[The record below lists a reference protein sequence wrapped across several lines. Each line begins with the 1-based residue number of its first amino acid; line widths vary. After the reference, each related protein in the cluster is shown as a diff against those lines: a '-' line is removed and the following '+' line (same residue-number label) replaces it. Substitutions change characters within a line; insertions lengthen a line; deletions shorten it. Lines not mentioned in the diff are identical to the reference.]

1 MCSVFGTRVIFYYI
15 YYLANKRNILRKI
28 MTGKE
33 VKLLFLMLILMTAA
47 FTTQSFVLFHN
58 QEEMKNKQLTLEQ
71 SHEEELD
78 SIYQLLA
85 AAAFT
90 QRTNM
95 NLSVKTN
102 HYLTHPKGQHGEKP
116 NLTCEECWKGFEQL
130 VKNMPPMPGGN
141 GVYWDHFY
149 KQPYEKL
156 KKMREEQTQ

>member
-1 MCSVFGTRVIFYYI
+1 
-15 YYLANKRNILRKI
+15 

-95 NLSVKTN
+95 NLSVK
-102 HYLTHPKGQHGEKP
+102 
-116 NLTCEECWKGFEQL
+116 
-130 VKNMPPMPGGN
+130 
-141 GVYWDHFY
+141 
-149 KQPYEKL
+149 
-156 KKMREEQTQ
+156 